1 MIILGIETS
10 CDDTSVS
17 LVKDGRQILSNII
30 FSQEEHKKFSG
41 VVPEIASRKHL
52 ENIHRLINDVLE
64 NSTLNLDDIDAIAV
78 TVKPGLIGSLLVG
91 MSVASTLSYLL
102 KKPLI
107 PVNHIEAHIYSVSF
121 ENDIKFPFI
130 GLVVSGGHTLMMLW
144 NSWLDNRII
153 GTTIDDS
160 VGEAFDKVAK
170 LLNLG
175 YPGGPIIDNL
185 SRKGKDSVKLP
196 LVMLNSKEDR
206 YNFSYS
212 GLKTA
217 VVHYLK
223 NEKEYKIEDLCFSF
237 QKSAID
243 VIYKKTLLA
252 SQDFGIKN
260 VVIGGGVAANS
271 YLRNVFLNDRNLNT
285 FFPSLKLCTDNAA
298 MVAGLAYHMYLAGF
312 FVNDPKEIKPIDK
325 ILTYNDKKSFRK

>member
-1 MIILGIETS
+1 
-10 CDDTSVS
+10 
-17 LVKDGRQILSNII
+17 
-30 FSQEEHKKFSG
+30 
-41 VVPEIASRKHL
+41 
-52 ENIHRLINDVLE
+52 
-64 NSTLNLDDIDAIAV
+64 
-78 TVKPGLIGSLLVG
+78 
-91 MSVASTLSYLL
+91 LSYLL

-185 SRKGKDSVKLP
+185 SRKGRDSVKLP